1 MAAPVYS
8 TDLTT
13 LDAADATTNWTAIGT
28 GAISAETDYFIE
40 GSACIS
46 KVGWTAATRGMIFN
60 SGSDRAS
67 LFTGHAAFIGWVEY
81 HNPNLLDTY
90 ANGGIQLIIGSGTAA
105 YNAWFVSGSDKIP
118 LGGWHP
124 FACDPTVD
132 TNGDATTG
140 SPSAVQQYLG
150 VLAKVLG
157 SGALKGNPLGVD
169 VIRIGR
175 EARCEFGDAGNGYA
189 TLVGLEAYGNSPA
202 SGRRWG
208 LILNREGA
216 YYMQGALVLGTATN
230 AVDFRDSDRA
240 ILILDTP
247 KCHADFNEIE
257 IRNASSRVD
266 WTRFTV
272 TALGTT
278 SKGKFT
284 VTNDCDVNLDSCS
297 FIDMNTFALGAST
310 SFLNCVFIR
319 CNTITAPGSNMSGS
333 TFTTPTVAADT
344 SAIVWNANQDTDG
357 YLNDTVFSKGTN
369 AHHAVELGT
378 SSPTTVTFRR
388 IAFTGFN
395 ASNAQNDSTIHVKRT
410 TGTVTINLIGCSGN
424 ISYKSA
430 GATVTLV
437 VDPVTTAV
445 TVKDVNTGSAIQSAR
460 VLLLAADG
468 TGPMPYQESTTITR
482 SGSTATATCTGH
494 GLVTNDYVV
503 IKGANQQEYNGVFQ
517 VTVTGTDTFTY
528 TVAGTPAT
536 PATGTIVTTGAPL
549 YGTTDVNG
557 LISASRS
564 FTTSQ
569 PITGRVRKATTGT
582 LYKTGT
588 VSGTI
593 SNTAGFSA
601 TVQLIPDT

>member
-1 MAAPVYS
+1 
-8 TDLTT
+8 
-13 LDAADATTNWTAIGT
+13 
-28 GAISAETDYFIE
+28 
-40 GSACIS
+40 
-46 KVGWTAATRGMIFN
+46 
-60 SGSDRAS
+60 
-67 LFTGHAAFIGWVEY
+67 
-81 HNPNLLDTY
+81 
-90 ANGGIQLIIGSGTAA
+90 
-105 YNAWFVSGSDKIP
+105 
-118 LGGWHP
+118 
-124 FACDPTVD
+124 
-132 TNGDATTG
+132 
-140 SPSAVQQYLG
+140 
-150 VLAKVLG
+150 
-157 SGALKGNPLGVD
+157 
-169 VIRIGR
+169 
-175 EARCEFGDAGNGYA
+175 
-189 TLVGLEAYGNSPA
+189 
-202 SGRRWG
+202 
-208 LILNREGA
+208 
-216 YYMQGALVLGTATN
+216 
-230 AVDFRDSDRA
+230 
-240 ILILDTP
+240 
-247 KCHADFNEIE
+247 
-257 IRNASSRVD
+257 
-266 WTRFTV
+266 
-272 TALGTT
+272 
-278 SKGKFT
+278 
-284 VTNDCDVNLDSCS
+284 
-297 FIDMNTFALGAST
+297 
-310 SFLNCVFIR
+310 
-319 CNTITAPGSNMSGS
+319 
-333 TFTTPTVAADT
+333 
-344 SAIVWNANQDTDG
+344 
-357 YLNDTVFSKGTN
+357 
-369 AHHAVELGT
+369 
-378 SSPTTVTFRR
+378 VTFRR

-395 ASNAQNDSTIHVKRT
+395 ASNEQNDSTIHVKRT